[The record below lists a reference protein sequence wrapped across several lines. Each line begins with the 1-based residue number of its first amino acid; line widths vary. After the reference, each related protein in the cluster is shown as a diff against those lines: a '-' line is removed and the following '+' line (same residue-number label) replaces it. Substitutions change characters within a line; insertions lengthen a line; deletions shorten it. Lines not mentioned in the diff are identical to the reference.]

1 MAQNGCALSTGFEG
15 DFFVDRT
22 ISTVVIDDDALVAVA
37 IGYLAAR
44 IGGVEILGIAMT
56 GWDGMALI
64 EKLRP
69 RVALVDPLMRD
80 LSGIDLISR
89 VVRKKL
95 PTRVVVLAGNS
106 DSELCWRT
114 RKAGAAG
121 YLLKSSLEEELGI
134 AIRAAANGK
143 LYVTPTMM
151 QDFWNESAKDAEIRL
166 TLRQR
171 EILQLIVD
179 DKTNKEIA
187 GILKIEVRTVEKHR
201 AELKRRF
208 EVSGTAG
215 LVWSALRMGV
225 VRVRDLDYEKVS

>member
-1 MAQNGCALSTGFEG
+1 
-15 DFFVDRT
+15 VDRT

-37 IGYLAAR
+37 IGYLAGR
-44 IGGVEILGIAMT
+44 IGGVETLGVAMT

-69 RVALVDPLMRD
+69 RVALVDPVMRD
-80 LSGIDLISR
+80 LSGIDLITR

-95 PTRVVVLAGNS
+95 PTRVVVLAGSS
-106 DSELCWRT
+106 DGELCRRI

-134 AIRAAANGK
+134 AIRAAADGK

-151 QDFWNESAKDAEIRL
+151 QHFWKESAQGSKVQL
-166 TLRQR
+166 TPRQR
-171 EILQLIVD
+171 EILQLIVND
-179 DKTNKEIA
+179 NTNKEIA
-187 GILKIEVRTVEKHR
+187 GILNIDVRTVEKHR

-208 EVSGTAG
+208 EVNGTAG
-215 LVWSALRMGV
+215 LVWNALRLGV
-225 VRVRDLDYEKVS
+225 VSLGDLDYEKVS